1 MVDHNLAMQKLG
13 MLQGDG
19 AIYLRLLN
27 DYPDNWYFEK
37 LCFECQ

>member
-13 MLQGDG
+13 MLKDDG

-27 DYPDNWYFEK
+27 DYPDN
-37 LCFECQ
+37 